1 MTGESP
7 YDNIWSWLAVA
18 TIGFSVATF
27 VFLRTGGF
35 SIFPSDD
42 ALVQDDAMVTVAFW
56 GALISSAGLLGLG
69 ILARRY
75 AGSEYARAGFSWPR
89 LVKVE
94 TEARDPFV
102 ARIAL
107 SVTLVLPLAATA
119 ASLYVYVTKSRISLW
134 DATTS
139 LAPGFFS
146 SRAAALRYD
155 CEDTP
160 CFRFHPKDG
169 IAPFGQEWFWFSD
182 SLLLLLLV
190 GCMVVW
196 GLFVGCLRW
205 PTHGSA
211 P

>member
-1 MTGESP
+1 MSEESP

-27 VFLRTGGF
+27 IFLRTGSY
-35 SIFPSDD
+35 SIFPADD
-42 ALVQDDAMVTVAFW
+42 TLVQDDAMVTVAFW
-56 GALISSAGLLGLG
+56 GALICSAGLLGLG
-69 ILARRY
+69 ILAQRY
-75 AGSEYARAGFSWPR
+75 AKSEHARSGPGWPR
-89 LVKVE
+89 LAKVE
-94 TEARDPFV
+94 TKARDPFV

-107 SVTLVLPLAATA
+107 SVTLVVPLAATA
-119 ASLYVYVTKSRISLW
+119 ASLYVYVTKSRVSLW
-134 DATTS
+134 EATTS

-169 IAPFGQEWFWFSD
+169 LAPFAQEWFWFSD
-182 SLLLLLLV
+182 SLLLLLLASCV
-190 GCMVVW
+190 VVW
-196 GLFVGCLRW
+196 GRFVGGSGR